1 MRDLTQGALPGLEIE
16 EPRRFWQPV
25 SVSEHRMDRGL
36 QLLTLPDVSAG
47 AVEITDPRRI

>member
-16 EPRRFWQPV
+16 EPRKRWQQV
-25 SVSEHRMDRGL
+25 RVSEHRMDRGL

-47 AVEITDPRRI
+47 VVEITNPRRI